1 MWGNGQGSSAMKE
14 ATMRVLCLGGN
25 GHMGRE
31 AARTLLREP
40 KVQRVTVTDLDGEA
54 AARFVASL
62 GDERA
67 QALGLDIR
75 NEGALRDAL
84 AAHDLVL
91 NTTGPFY
98 RFGVPILRAAI
109 ETGTTYLDICDD
121 VEPTLEMLQHDRLAR
136 SAGARAIIGMGASP
150 GVTNLAAKELARQ
163 LDETEE
169 IITAW
174 AEGGGDP
181 ADIGPAVIEHT
192 LHIITGQAVTF
203 RNGRQARIRP
213 YRQRVIVPFPPPI
226 GPLKLGHVAHPEPLT
241 LPYAIPGLRTCS
253 NLGVHLPF
261 EDMRVILLLGRA
273 IDLHLL
279 SPQRATRILLRLGAW
294 EARRGG
300 ARPPAG
306 GIYVAAI
313 GRRGGR
319 RVAAVIRGSSNRA
332 ELTMAT
338 TTGRPLAV
346 AALHLIDGAEI
357 PPGVHP
363 PEAVLERQPLASL
376 ARRYGL
382 TDLATAMETEVEW
395 IEEPRGVLDPSG
407 RVPG

>member
-1 MWGNGQGSSAMKE
+1 
-14 ATMRVLCLGGN
+14 MRVLCLGGN

-31 AARTLLREP
+31 AVRTLLREP
-40 KVQRVTVTDLDGEA
+40 KVQRLTVTDLDGQA
-54 AARFVASL
+54 ASRFVASL

-75 NEGALRDAL
+75 NEGALKDAL
-84 AAHDLVL
+84 SAHDMAL

-109 ETGTTYLDICDD
+109 EIGTTYLDVCDD
-121 VEPTLEMLQHDRLAR
+121 VEPTLEILQHDRLAR
-136 SAGARAIIGMGASP
+136 STGGRAIIGMGASP
-150 GVTNLAAKELARQ
+150 GVTNLAAKELVQQ

-181 ADIGPAVIEHT
+181 GDFGPAVLEHT
-192 LHIITGQAVTF
+192 LHITSGQAITF
-203 RNGRQARIRP
+203 RNGRQVRIRP
-213 YRQRVIVPFPPPI
+213 YRERVVVPFPPPI
-226 GPLKLGHVAHPEPLT
+226 GPLRLGHVAHPEPLT
-241 LPYAIPGLRTCS
+241 LPYAVPGLRTCS

-261 EDMRVILLLGRA
+261 EDMRIILLLGRA
-273 IDLHLL
+273 VDLRVL
-279 SPQRATRILLRLGAW
+279 SIRRAARILLRLGAW
-294 EARRGG
+294 ESRRSGV
-300 ARPPAG
+300 RPPAG

-313 GRRGGR
+313 GKRGGK
-319 RVAAVIRGSSNRA
+319 RVAAVIRGSSNRP
-332 ELTMAT
+332 ELTMPT
-338 TTGRPLAV
+338 TTGGPLAL

-363 PEAVLERQPLASL
+363 PEAVLDRKPLIAL

-382 TDLATAMETEVEW
+382 TVLADAMDTEVEW
-395 IEEPRGVLDPSG
+395 IDDPRGVLDPGG
-407 RVPG
+407 RVAG

>member
-1 MWGNGQGSSAMKE
+1 
-14 ATMRVLCLGGN
+14 MRVLCLGGN

-31 AARTLLREP
+31 AVRTLLREP

-54 AARFVASL
+54 AGRFVASL

-67 QALGLDIR
+67 QALGLDVR
-75 NEGALRDAL
+75 NEGALRNAL
-84 AAHDLVL
+84 SAHDIAL

-109 ETGTTYLDICDD
+109 ETGTTYLDVCDD
-121 VEPTLEMLQHDRLAR
+121 VEPTLEMIQHDRLAR
-136 SAGARAIIGMGASP
+136 STNARAIIGMGASP
-150 GVTNLAAKELARQ
+150 GITNLAAKELVKQ

-181 ADIGPAVIEHT
+181 GDFGPAVIEHT
-192 LHIITGQAVTF
+192 LHIITGRAPTF
-203 RNGRQARIRP
+203 RNGRQVRIRP
-213 YRQRVIVPFPPPI
+213 YRERVVVPFPPPI

-241 LPYAIPGLRTCS
+241 LPCAVPGLLTCS
-253 NLGVHLPF
+253 NLGGHLPMS
-261 EDMRVILLLGRA
+261 DMRLILLLGRA

-279 SPQRATRILLRLGAW
+279 DIRRAARILLRLGAW
-294 EARRGG
+294 ESRRGVL
-300 ARPPAG
+300 RPPAG

-313 GRRGGR
+313 GKRGGQ
-319 RVAAVIRGSSNRA
+319 RVAAVIRGSSNRP

-338 TTGRPLAV
+338 ATGRPLAL
-346 AALHLIDGAEI
+346 AALHLLDGAEI

-363 PEAVLERQPLASL
+363 PESVLERQPLVSL

-382 TDLATAMETEVEW
+382 TDLAEAMDTPVEW
-395 IEEPRGVLDPSG
+395 IDEPRGVLDPSK
-407 RVPG
+407 RLPG